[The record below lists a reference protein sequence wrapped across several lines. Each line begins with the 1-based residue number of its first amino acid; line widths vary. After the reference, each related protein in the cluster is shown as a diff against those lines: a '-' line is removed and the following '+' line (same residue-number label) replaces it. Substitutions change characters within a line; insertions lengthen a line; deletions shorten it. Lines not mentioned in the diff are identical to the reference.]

1 MKEISVKELKDI
13 QLDILDQV
21 HAFCQAHN
29 LTYSL
34 CYGTLIGAVRH
45 KGYIPWDDDID
56 ICMPRADYECFIK
69 SFDGAK
75 GNLKVWSY
83 ATDSSYY
90 LPFAKVGNTQTSL
103 LENVR
108 YPLDYGV
115 NIDVYPCDRVP
126 ESVKSRCRLFRR
138 IKLIKQ
144 LATLKNLTIDKRR
157 NFLKNLLV
165 VAGHGITF
173 FISLRKLMI
182 QEDYLRHKYTSSTSG
197 VCNIVAA
204 SCVQI
209 SFSRKA
215 IEKTIDVEF
224 EGRVYKMMA
233 GYDEFLTKI
242 FGDYMTPPPEKER
255 VTHHDFKAYWK

>member
-1 MKEISVKELKDI
+1 MKEISLKELKDI

-21 HAFCQAHN
+21 HTFCLAHN

-56 ICMPRADYECFIK
+56 ICMPRADYDCFIK

-75 GNLKVWSY
+75 RNLKVWSY

-115 NIDVYPCDRVP
+115 NIDVFPLDGVP
-126 ESVKSRCRLFRR
+126 ESVKLRRRLFRR
-138 IKLIKQ
+138 IKFIHH
-144 LATLKNLTIDKRR
+144 LAVLKNLTIDKRR
-157 NFLKNLLV
+157 NFLKNLLIMV
-165 VAGHGITF
+165 GHGLTSF
-173 FISLRKLMI
+173 VSMRNLMI
-182 QEDYLRHKYTSSTSG
+182 REDYLLDKQASDTSEICNVVNASG
-197 VCNIVAA
+197 T
-204 SCVQI
+204 QMP
-209 SFSRKA
+209 FSRDA
-215 IEKTIDVEF
+215 IEKTVDVEF

-233 GYDEFLTKI
+233 GYDEFLTAI
-242 FGDYMTPPPEKER
+242 FGDYMTPPPEEKR
-255 VTHHDFKAYWK
+255 HAHHSFSAYWK